1 MNVKR
6 ACIPLATAVCTRSMA
21 KVYSNLEKNTKMIEF
36 YDNDEDEQGTNLNQK
51 SVAASFNNRELIIK
65 KAIAIK
71 LKKKQNN
78 VFLHCIKIYM
88 YIPFDFLQ
96 ICFFNV

>member
-6 ACIPLATAVCTRSMA
+6 AFIPLATAVCTRAMA

-71 LKKKQNN
+71 LKKTKQRI
-78 VFLHCIKIYM
+78 FALHKNIHVYPIRLSTSM
-88 YIPFDFLQ
+88 LL
-96 ICFFNV
+96 